1 MFLAGAPPVAEVL
14 GRFKK
19 ARHALEVR
27 QRGSSAS
34 FIARR
39 YSSSRVRRSSRRVVL
54 ERVFANQDLAGR
66 GAGGGA
72 VVWEVRALWKEEK
85 SE

>member
-1 MFLAGAPPVAEVL
+1 MFLAGAPPVAEVF

-27 QRGSSAS
+27 QRGSSES

-39 YSSSRVRRSSRRVVL
+39 YSSSPVRRSSRSVAL

-72 VVWEVRALWKEEK
+72 VVWEVRELWKEEK